1 VDNYNDFLMDK
12 EKELTNINPIDINGN
27 YIEEIIREYLIYSF
41 SNTIGA
47 TFEKF
52 FLERL
57 FDEKLLI
64 TLFQILLDESE
75 NYSNDVRYGA
85 AFFISKF
92 DDRILKKYKDK
103 LIYVQNYDIYRL
115 RPFTRE
121 DLPHWLNFE

>member
-1 VDNYNDFLMDK
+1 MGNYNDFLMDK
-12 EKELTNINPIDINGN
+12 ERELTSINPIDISGN
-27 YIEEIIREYLIYSF
+27 YIEKIIREYLIYSC

-57 FDEKLLI
+57 FDEKLLV

-75 NYSNDVRYGA
+75 NYSNDARYGA

-92 DDRILKKYKDK
+92 DERILKKYKDK
-103 LIYVQNYDIYRL
+103 LIYVQNYDIYSL
-115 RPFTRE
+115 RPFAKE

>member
-41 SNTIGA
+41 SNAIGA
-47 TFEKF
+47 TFKKF

-75 NYSNDVRYGA
+75 NYSNDARYGA

-92 DDRILKKYKDK
+92 DDRILK
-103 LIYVQNYDIYRL
+103 
-115 RPFTRE
+115 
-121 DLPHWLNFE
+121 